1 MDLTEKV
8 LPIFEAHKN
17 EGDIEVEIRFGK
29 HNGALFDTNVGKDV
43 WKQVLKGLRKYGG
56 WESIKTSTVDVYYND
71 NNNIRISVDEDSGEQ
86 TMIQKISVIK
96 EDFKREPLDI
106 RFCVAR
112 EIPMS
117 GEYEMDRKRTK
128 TRHSFVRKNLS
139 IDMTI
144 SSGDNA
150 DMDSEEEASYQIEME
165 FVKPSDVDSIYK
177 FKNILQKI
185 DDLTKL
191 ISQ

>member
-29 HNGALFDTNVGKDV
+29 HNGTLFDTNVGKDV
-43 WKQVLKGLRKYGG
+43 WKQVLKGLKKYNG
-56 WESIKTSTVDVYYND
+56 WESVKTSTVDVYYND

-86 TMIQKISVIK
+86 TMIQKISVVK
-96 EDFKREPLDI
+96 EDFKREPLDV

-165 FVKPSDVDSIYK
+165 IVKPSDVDSIYK

-185 DDLTKL
+185 DDLTK
-191 ISQ
+191 IM

>member
-43 WKQVLKGLRKYGG
+43 WKQVLKGLRKYDG
-56 WESIKTSTVDVYYND
+56 WESTKTSTVDVYYND

-86 TMIQKISVIK
+86 TMIQKISVVK
-96 EDFKREPLDI
+96 EDFKREPLDV

-185 DDLTKL
+185 DDLTK
-191 ISQ
+191 IM